1 MYCKKC
7 GKPLH
12 RGDRFCSGCG
22 AKVEEEFVPAF
33 KQSEQTAPESQ
44 EKKSRKSFTTPD
56 FNWDLDGYPTD
67 QKKTED
73 VDFNW
78 DSVLEEKQRILFEE
92 QRRREEPQEALL
104 KDEVRENSAEP
115 LHSFDTDT
123 TGTETEGKKSVSDID
138 ELEKAI
144 FADMGTLDRDDN
156 GTFASAA
163 EGRTA
168 KIDKFYTFNK
178 KNEEFQ
184 ALLDREYE
192 RIRNGR
198 TDGED
203 LSSESEFDRIPPA
216 KSSARHEEFDWT
228 LPGDRRVTE
237 PAAASAES
245 VSYVGVVL
253 SSVPL
258 GYLAPEPVG
267 CDTES
272 KDKPEAPAAPEASA
286 SVTGAAKKE
295 EEPLGAEPFR
305 KGRASEK
312 EGERQDKQRL
322 TFDDVF
328 GDDDD
333 SKKPEKKGTALKV
346 IAVILCILLAA
357 EGVMIGIQ
365 KFAPDSAAAQSIN
378 KMYSRIFSFFDKDEK
393 NNEPAG
399 SAEEDKPQGESE
411 ISDFIEASKKLGKN
425 IAAVEED
432 ASLAFEDGED
442 YGFEDFSDTYTFA
455 NKPWYTDDE
464 GNSVSYGREI
474 VSTVIQFYSAWVD
487 KMNGKN
493 DKLLDFID
501 ETSELY
507 TELEGLEGEE
517 DVLYG
522 IDALRIGEIR
532 AGSAGFYVYTAV
544 TKADSSTSKSVT
556 ERQVIYMEPVSK
568 AMKIVD
574 IKDI

>member
-12 RGDRFCSGCG
+12 GGDRFCSGCG

-33 KQSEQTAPESQ
+33 KQSEQTEPESQ
-44 EKKSRKSFTTPD
+44 EKKFRKSFTTPD

-78 DSVLEEKQRILFEE
+78 DSVLEEKQRIRFEE
-92 QRRREEPQEALL
+92 QRRREEPQKTLL
-104 KDEVRENSAEP
+104 KEEAGEDSAEP
-115 LHSFDTDT
+115 LRSFGADTA
-123 TGTETEGKKSVSDID
+123 GTETDGKESVSDIA

-144 FADMGTLDRDDN
+144 FADMGTLTRDDN
-156 GTFASAA
+156 GTFASAG

-198 TDGED
+198 TDSEE
-203 LSSESEFDRIPPA
+203 LSGESEFDRIPPA

-228 LPGDRRVTE
+228 LPGDRRFTE
-237 PAAASAES
+237 SAAASADS

-267 CDTES
+267 RDTES
-272 KDKPEAPAAPEASA
+272 KNKTEAPAATEMSA

-295 EEPLGAEPFR
+295 EEPLGAEPFW
-305 KGRASEK
+305 KGRGPEK
-312 EGERQDKQRL
+312 EGEQQDKQRL

-333 SKKPEKKGTALKV
+333 SKKLEKKGTALKV

-393 NNEPAG
+393 YNEPAG
-399 SAEEDKPQGESE
+399 SAEENKPQDESE
-411 ISDFIEASKKLGKN
+411 ISDFIEASKKQGKN
-425 IAAVEED
+425 IASVEED
-432 ASLAFEDGED
+432 ASLVFEDGEN

-464 GNSVSYGREI
+464 GNSVTYGREI

-493 DKLLDFID
+493 DKLLDFTD

-507 TELEGLEGEE
+507 TELEELEGEE

-544 TKADSSTSKSVT
+544 TKADSGTSKSVT
-556 ERQVIYMEPVSK
+556 ERQVVYMEPVSK

-574 IKDI
+574 IKEI